1 MFQKPVSLSAI
12 SSIRMIGFVVLAS
25 VLVAGCAPSSTYAE
39 TTAKSV
45 NYEGLA
51 DAASRAFDIAQV
63 RPGVDF
69 SAYSGIVI
77 GAPELAYRTPDRS
90 ALEFPLSEEQKD
102 NLRDMVIEA
111 FRSELSELAALQLA
125 GEPGE
130 KVLRLNIRIEDISAI
145 VSSKSLGAV
154 GRASA
159 FLEASAEATLVLE
172 LRDSRSNE
180 ILARG
185 VDVRTVEG
193 AALSRPDRTVETRF
207 EDVEKVCRRWAAVAR
222 AGLEALVAGQ

>member
-1 MFQKPVSLSAI
+1 
-12 SSIRMIGFVVLAS
+12 
-25 VLVAGCAPSSTYAE
+25 
-39 TTAKSV
+39 
-45 NYEGLA
+45 
-51 DAASRAFDIAQV
+51 
-63 RPGVDF
+63 
-69 SAYSGIVI
+69 
-77 GAPELAYRTPDRS
+77 
-90 ALEFPLSEEQKD
+90 
-102 NLRDMVIEA
+102 MVIET
-111 FRSELSELAALQLA
+111 FRSELSKLAALELA

-130 KVLRLNIRIEDISAI
+130 NVLRLNIRIEDISAI

-159 FLEASAEATLVLE
+159 FLEASADATLVLE

-193 AALSRPDRTVETRF
+193 AALSHPDRTVETRF
-207 EDVEKVCRRWAAVAR
+207 EDVEKVCRRWATVAR